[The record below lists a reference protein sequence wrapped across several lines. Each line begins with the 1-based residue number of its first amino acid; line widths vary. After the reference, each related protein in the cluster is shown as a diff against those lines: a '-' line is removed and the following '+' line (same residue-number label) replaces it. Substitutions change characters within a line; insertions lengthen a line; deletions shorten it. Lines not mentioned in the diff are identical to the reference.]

1 MGNLGRILLLSVV
14 LVLFNLAS
22 TGSAQQGN
30 SGCAFNNITQRC
42 ESTWFGFSLGSRNF
56 NYSGTG
62 VTLGLINLFGENVH
76 GRIDADYYSFG
87 GGLEIGASLHTNMQ
101 TVLMANQPGS
111 YTNTYIAAGPRGL
124 FLDNG
129 ASTIGL
135 GGLFGLEWR
144 IQQIGTFLEIDATAP
159 LLLVDPDD
167 GTNSTSAL
175 FKVSLGMNLYF

>member
-1 MGNLGRILLLSVV
+1 MVNIGRILLLSVV
-14 LVLFNLAS
+14 LILANL
-22 TGSAQQGN
+22 GFAQQGN
-30 SGCAFNNITQRC
+30 RGCAFNNITQRC

-62 VTLGLINLFGENVH
+62 VTLGVINMFGENVH

-87 GGLEIGASLHTNMQ
+87 GALEVGASLHTNMQ
-101 TVLMANQPGS
+101 TILMPNQPGS

-129 ASTIGL
+129 ASTIAL
-135 GGLFGLEWR
+135 GGMFGIEWR
-144 IQQIGTFLEIDATAP
+144 IQQIGTFVEIDAAAP
-159 LLLVDPDD
+159 LILVDPPN
-167 GTNSTSAL
+167 GENATAAL